1 MKLNLLVFLAIIS
14 IFVLGCAQGNGTINT
29 NPENSGKNGPAVLAG
44 TVTKYYNFDKA
55 HYEKSLEEGKVV
67 FLNFYASWC
76 PICKA
81 EQPDLF
87 AAFNELSNPEVVGY
101 RIHFNDNEEDAD
113 DKEMAKKFG
122 VTYQHTKVIINKNG
136 EVALKSLE
144 AYSKEK
150 VINEINKVL
159 P

>member
-1 MKLNLLVFLAIIS
+1 MKINLLVFLAIIS
-14 IFVLGCAQGNGTINT
+14 IFVFGCAQGTKTIE
-29 NPENSGKNGPAVLAG
+29 NPENTQDNKPIVLAG
-44 TVTKYYNFDKA
+44 TITKYYDFDKA
-55 HYEKSLEEGKVV
+55 HYEQSLKEGKII

-87 AAFNELSNPEVVGY
+87 AAFNELSNQDVVGY
-101 RIHFNDNEEDAD
+101 RIHFNDNEVTDD

-122 VTYQHTKVIINKNG
+122 ITYQHTKVIINKNG

-150 VINEINKVL
+150 VINEINKVA
-159 P
+159 

>member
-1 MKLNLLVFLAIIS
+1 MKLNLLVFLAIMG
-14 IFVLGCAQGNGTINT
+14 VLAFGCSQGDETIENPKNAQGNEPT
-29 NPENSGKNGPAVLAG
+29 VLAG
-44 TVTKYYNFDKA
+44 TTTKYYDFGKA
-55 HYEKSLEEGKVV
+55 HYEQSLKEGKIV

-87 AAFNELSNPEVVGY
+87 AAFDELKNENVVGY
-101 RIHFNDNEEDAD
+101 RIHFNDNEVTDD